1 MLFRDSTFPL
11 TNVRSS
17 FLVEHFESL
26 IRDIVESSVS
36 AALQL
41 RLQVRPQGFPVSLGV
56 TVLGQLQWF
65 LFGFGVKHSVR
76 LRCFLVLG

>member
-1 MLFRDSTFPL
+1 MLFKNSTFPL

-17 FLVEHFESL
+17 FLVEYIESL
-26 IRDIVESSVS
+26 IGDIVESSVS
-36 AALQL
+36 RCASAKATSEASRLSSFPRSDGVRAA
-41 RLQVRPQGFPVSLGV
+41 
-56 TVLGQLQWF
+56 WF